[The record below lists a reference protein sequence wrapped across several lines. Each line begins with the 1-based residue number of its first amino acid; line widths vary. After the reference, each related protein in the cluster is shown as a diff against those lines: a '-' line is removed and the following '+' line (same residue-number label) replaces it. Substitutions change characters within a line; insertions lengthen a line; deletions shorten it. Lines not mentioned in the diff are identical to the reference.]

1 MLSLLEKMHKSG
13 RLFGKARAPMENIC
27 YILLVER
34 VYGAVSVRIGS
45 KDELKIIK
53 KNRKCLIEF
62 GMSSQVSYSKSTFEL
77 LPLEIK
83 S

>member
-13 RLFGKARAPMENIC
+13 RLLGKARAPIENIC

-34 VYGAVSVRIGS
+34 VYRAVKIGS

-62 GMSSQVSYSKSTFEL
+62 GMSSQVSYSKSAFEV